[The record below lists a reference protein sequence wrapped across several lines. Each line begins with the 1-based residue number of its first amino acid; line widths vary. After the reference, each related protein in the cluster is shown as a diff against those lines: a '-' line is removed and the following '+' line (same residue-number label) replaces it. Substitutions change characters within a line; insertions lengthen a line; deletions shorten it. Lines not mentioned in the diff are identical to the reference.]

1 MRIPKFVTGVALIAL
16 TGFFAIPA
24 QAQNGQIVG
33 QVTDAQS
40 GQTLSEVQVYIP
52 GTGLG
57 SLTRQDGR
65 YILLN
70 VVAGTYELNAE
81 RIGLG
86 SETQQVTVGAGQ
98 TVQVDFTMSSVAL
111 GLDEI
116 VVTGT
121 AGASRRREIGN
132 VVSQLNAVDVP
143 DAPLSITD
151 MLQGVAPGLEL
162 YGGGAV
168 GQSKIIRLRGVNSA
182 ALNDHPMIYVD
193 GVRIRSRP
201 FPDANPPDRRGGRSG
216 NIAVSPLDQINP
228 SDIERI
234 EIIKGSAATTLYG
247 TEASGGVIQIFTKQ
261 GREGAPTWTAEVT
274 TGTQWARAFGVDDS
288 GPSYQGET
296 DVSYNF
302 MEHWLCTGPLKC
314 GDYANQAYNQGYLL
328 SVRGGTSD
336 VNYFVSGSFG
346 DQQGYQTNDTEK
358 AYTTRANLTFSPA
371 ANLNIQ
377 WNTMYS
383 NTAQT
388 HTGGQNNAQGITL
401 NAFRQ
406 ERNYFGT
413 GDPAAL
419 NELMDQKI
427 AEDVERFTTGITVTY
442 SPIANL
448 TNRFVVGYDW
458 GAREH
463 RNLRPFG
470 WMQTPQGK
478 LLNNTF
484 H

>member
-1 MRIPKFVTGVALIAL
+1 MSITKFLTGVALVAL
-16 TGFFAIPA
+16 PALLAVPA
-24 QAQNGQIVG
+24 QAQTGQIVG
-33 QVTDAQS
+33 QVTDGQS
-40 GQTLSEVQVYIP
+40 GAPLSEVQVYIP

-70 VVAGTYELNAE
+70 VAPGTYELTGE

-86 SETQQVTVGAGQ
+86 AVTQQITVAAGQ
-98 TVQVDFTMSSVAL
+98 TLQADFTMTSVAL

-247 TEASGGVIQIFTKQ
+247 TEASGGVIQ
-261 GREGAPTWTAEVT
+261 
-274 TGTQWARAFGVDDS
+274 
-288 GPSYQGET
+288 
-296 DVSYNF
+296 
-302 MEHWLCTGPLKC
+302 
-314 GDYANQAYNQGYLL
+314 
-328 SVRGGTSD
+328 
-336 VNYFVSGSFG
+336 
-346 DQQGYQTNDTEK
+346 
-358 AYTTRANLTFSPA
+358 
-371 ANLNIQ
+371 
-377 WNTMYS
+377 
-383 NTAQT
+383 
-388 HTGGQNNAQGITL
+388 
-401 NAFRQ
+401 
-406 ERNYFGT
+406 
-413 GDPAAL
+413 
-419 NELMDQKI
+419 
-427 AEDVERFTTGITVTY
+427 
-442 SPIANL
+442 
-448 TNRFVVGYDW
+448 
-458 GAREH
+458 
-463 RNLRPFG
+463 
-470 WMQTPQGK
+470 
-478 LLNNTF
+478 
-484 H
+484 